1 MNVYI
6 IYLNIDSKYF
16 ITDNIT
22 SDKEPKL
29 AQSHLRCLWNIVLL
43 LMSEIMKT
51 TAHLLSDFNHS
62 SHETDIIMHER
73 LKELQGK
80 KNALFL
86 LMICS
91 LDTNE
96 KRFSTNKSTK
106 CFLI

>member
-1 MNVYI
+1 
-6 IYLNIDSKYF
+6 
-16 ITDNIT
+16 
-22 SDKEPKL
+22 
-29 AQSHLRCLWNIVLL
+29 
-43 LMSEIMKT
+43 MKT
-51 TAHLLSDFNHS
+51 TAHLLSDFNHC

-91 LDTNE
+91 LDINE